1 MTPGWVILIVVPTL
15 LVGLPALIVFGI
27 PALIRR

>member
-1 MTPGWVILIVVPTL
+1 VTPGWVILIVVPTL